1 MLINGDYYLFTT
13 EQISYFIDEYLEKI
27 EDVTIKDI
35 YDLHLDEVSQEIELL
50 NLRERQEQN
59 LEYVEEYDEDGNM
72 IRKQKNQIK

>member
-50 NLRERQEQN
+50 NVR
-59 LEYVEEYDEDGNM
+59 
-72 IRKQKNQIK
+72 